1 MTRTYPFAQVDVF
14 AARALSGNPLAVV
27 FDAETLDDDEM
38 ARRTCGARTPGAR
51 RARSSRSAAPAWSG
65 CGWTPTAPWRSG
77 DNVPE
82 DPVTGSLNAAIAQWL
97 TAKGLVP
104 QRYSAQ
110 QGRMLGRCGK
120 IRVEVDEG
128 TVWIGGPVHDRVR
141 GTVTL

>member
-1 MTRTYPFAQVDVF
+1 MCEPDGAPRAVLYLAGELTAGGIDVF

-82 DPVTGSLNAAIAQWL
+82 DPVTGSLNAAIAQCLRIRRGAASPITTTVPWL
-97 TAKGLVP
+97 GLSRPARVSS
-104 QRYSAQ
+104 SAA
-110 QGRMLGRCGK
+110 
-120 IRVEVDEG
+120 
-128 TVWIGGPVHDRVR
+128 
-141 GTVTL
+141 

>member
-1 MTRTYPFAQVDVF
+1 M
-14 AARALSGNPLAVV
+14 
-27 FDAETLDDDEM
+27 
-38 ARRTCGARTPGAR
+38 
-51 RARSSRSAAPAWSG
+51 
-65 CGWTPTAPWRSG
+65 
-77 DNVPE
+77 PE
-82 DPVTGSLNAAIAQWL
+82 DPVAGSLNAAIAQWL

-141 GTVTL
+141 GTVTPGAEVSVNLSAQIFPARLSASTVTSPIYGVR